1 MEIIKG
7 IFSESFWY
15 IAPLLMTLTVAIAG
29 VINGAFKITKGM
41 WPQIVAW
48 VVGALLS
55 VATWLLKL
63 IEFGEPV
70 WLGVVMLAIV
80 VGLSS
85 NGVYDIPTIKAFVD
99 KWFNRAA
106 EKEKELPSTA
116 GTKKFEYLD
125 GDDKSK
131 FAGTVLSSAIWPFL
145 KSDQKQTNITIT
157 RR

>member
-15 IAPLLMTLTVAIAG
+15 IAPLLMTLTVALAG

-55 VATWLLKL
+55 VATWALKL
-63 IEFGEPV
+63 IEFGQPV

-99 KWFNRAA
+99 KWFNR
-106 EKEKELPSTA
+106 
-116 GTKKFEYLD
+116 
-125 GDDKSK
+125 GDIKYH
-131 FAGTVLSSAIWPFL
+131 
-145 KSDQKQTNITIT
+145 QKYGPTC
-157 RR
+157 

>member
-15 IAPLLMTLTVAIAG
+15 IAPILMAATVAVAG
-29 VINGAFKITKGM
+29 VINGLFKITKGM

-48 VVGALLS
+48 AVGAALS
-55 VATWLLKL
+55 VGAWALKV

-70 WLGVVMLAIV
+70 WLGVVMLAVV

-99 KWFNRAA
+99 KWFMRGVLKN
-106 EKEKELPSTA
+106 
-116 GTKKFEYLD
+116 
-125 GDDKSK
+125 GDVD
-131 FAGTVLSSAIWPFL
+131 P
-145 KSDQKQTNITIT
+145 
-157 RR
+157 RH

>member
-29 VINGAFKITKGM
+29 FINGAFKITKGM

-48 VVGALLS
+48 VVGALLA
-55 VATWLLKL
+55 VATWALKL
-63 IEFGEPV
+63 IEFGQPV
-70 WLGVVMLAIV
+70 WLGVVMLAVV

-99 KWFNRAA
+99 KWFERG
-106 EKEKELPSTA
+106 ELKDLR
-116 GTKKFEYLD
+116 KKIE
-125 GDDKSK
+125 
-131 FAGTVLSSAIWPFL
+131 
-145 KSDQKQTNITIT
+145 Q
-157 RR
+157 

>member
-15 IAPLLMTLTVAIAG
+15 VAPLLMALTVALAG

-41 WPQIVAW
+41 WPQVVAW
-48 VVGALLS
+48 IVGAALS
-55 VATWLLKL
+55 VATWALRL

-99 KWFNRAA
+99 KWFSRDNAKIQQA
-106 EKEKELPSTA
+106 I
-116 GTKKFEYLD
+116 
-125 GDDKSK
+125 DDK
-131 FAGTVLSSAIWPFL
+131 LP
-145 KSDQKQTNITIT
+145 KS
-157 RR
+157 

>member
-15 IAPLLMTLTVAIAG
+15 IAPMLMALTVALAG

-48 VVGALLS
+48 VVGSLLS
-55 VATWLLKL
+55 VAAWALQL
-63 IEFGEPV
+63 IQFGEPV
-70 WLGVVMLAIV
+70 WLGVVMLCVV

-99 KWFNRAA
+99 KWFERGELKDLRKPL
-106 EKEKELPSTA
+106 EK
-116 GTKKFEYLD
+116 
-125 GDDKSK
+125 
-131 FAGTVLSSAIWPFL
+131 
-145 KSDQKQTNITIT
+145 
-157 RR
+157 